1 MTLVRNDPCETETRT
16 ETRTEPTPRPWI
28 RRNDYSVLEPPPLGG
43 WDPVLSVSV
52 VVPAYGG
59 QEKLDLTLASLAA
72 QTYPAELLEVVVVD
86 DGSEPPLVLPP
97 IRPEHTRI
105 VPSLPGGWARGHAVN
120 SGAAASTADVLLF
133 FDADMIA
140 FREHVEA
147 QLRWHHLAD
156 HVAVTGHLR
165 CVDHRPG
172 ALSPA
177 RVRDAVRGGEPGSL
191 VDGPGEELAWLRRAY
206 DRTDGLRTAGPE
218 VFRFF
223 IGGTGSVRRAF
234 FEEAGGA
241 DSELVLGED
250 THLGYRFAQHGAV
263 FVPEPAAGSWHLGRP
278 QMEHRKA
285 DGARYRAPLVGNRVP
300 LIGGGVRRAGRQW
313 QVPRVDVVVD
323 TTGHR
328 FDDVAGTVD
337 ALLTGDTADIRVR
350 LVGEWARVTPDRH
363 AVLDDPAVDVRLV
376 HEHYRCEPRVE
387 FVQGAPD
394 PDPDVPFRLLL
405 RPGPPLAR
413 HAVRR
418 MIERAEAAH
427 AGLLRATAPGDDLGG
442 PRLERTGAFARAR
455 RVGADG
461 TDLDAVVDD
470 LFGVHWIDGENLL
483 FAAERSEDEPP
494 DEPPD
499 DWSARLAAAR
509 AGARAYKERA
519 ERLKRRFRWLT
530 GSRGGRLLCR
540 IIG

>member
-1 MTLVRNDPCETETRT
+1 MTLVQNDPRETRT
-16 ETRTEPTPRPWI
+16 RVEPSPRPFI
-28 RRNDYSVLEPPPLGG
+28 RRNDHSVLEPPPLGE

-52 VVPAYGG
+52 VIPAYGG

-72 QTYPAELLEVVVVD
+72 QSYPAGLMEVVVVD

-120 SGAAASTADVLLF
+120 SGAAAAAADVLLF
-133 FDADMIA
+133 LDADMIA

-156 HVAVTGHLR
+156 YLAVTGHLR
-165 CVDHRPG
+165 CVDDRPG
-172 ALSPA
+172 ALAPGE
-177 RVRDAVRGGEPGSL
+177 VLDAVRRGQPEDL
-191 VDGPGEELAWLRRAY
+191 VEGPGDELAWLRRVY
-206 DRTDGLRTAGPE
+206 DRTAGLSTAGPGA
-218 VFRFF
+218 FRYF
-223 IGGTGSVRRAF
+223 IGATGSVRRAF

-241 DSELVLGED
+241 DSELILGED

-263 FVPEPAAGSWHLGRP
+263 FVPEPRAGSWHLGRP
-278 QMEHRKA
+278 QMEHRKE
-285 DGARYRAPLVGNRVP
+285 DGARYRYPLVGNRLP
-300 LIGGGVRRAGRQW
+300 LIGQDIRRTGRQW
-313 QVPRVDVVVD
+313 QVPRVDAVVD
-323 TTGHR
+323 TVDSG
-328 FDDVAGTVD
+328 FDEVAETVD
-337 ALLTGDTADIRVR
+337 ALLAGDTDDIRIH
-350 LVGEWARVTPDRH
+350 LVGAWARVTPGRH
-363 AVLDDPAVDVRLV
+363 AVLDDPDLDVRLL

-387 FVQGAPD
+387 FVRADPG

-405 RPGPPLAR
+405 RPGQPLAR

-418 MIERAEAAH
+418 MIERADTAR

-455 RVGADG
+455 RLGAGD
-461 TDLDAVVDD
+461 DELDAVVDE
-470 LFGVHWIDGENLL
+470 LFGVHWIDGESLL
-483 FAAERSEDEPP
+483 FTPGCPAG
-494 DEPPD
+494 EPPD
-499 DWSARLAAAR
+499 DWDDRLAAAR
-509 AGARAYKERA
+509 AGAEAHKARAN
-519 ERLKRRFRWLT
+519 RLKRRFRWLT